1 MSTFDYYFDQFL
13 TASYQVPIADVSSN
27 YTAIMKTGDTINVNV
42 VFNNPVA
49 TQTEIVYLLNPA
61 GDATRN
67 DPDLTLSSGSGF
79 NKTFSLVAPEST
91 ERSAHDPYA
100 HWHFF
105 VQRDYHPIAS
115 ADQRNFSLRALIL
128 PRDFGFLTEGDV
140 VQGSSINVPISTAGI
155 GDYFN
160 TSAPITG
167 TPSVASGGEKFSW
180 KLVNAT
186 GSDSDIVDSTYFTNV
201 SGTLFVTGSSD
212 NITIA
217 PTTTC
222 PDGTYFLRLYHY
234 NTTPQYVNGT
244 ASSSTTGGA
253 ATFVSETRINVGLQA
268 EEIIEASDDIDT
280 DDTNT
285 IFLTQDSFVN
295 QFHLVY
301 TTDTLRIKV
310 VTEDTINVT
319 TTSNAQV
326 SPTTGTSDTFFE
338 ISFASSTVD
347 ADFEVTFQSNIPPA
361 KQVSGGPSVYTWNV
375 RGHVQKDQ
383 GEIIDAVQLQE
394 IGDSFVELFE
404 VSLPTGNVAYF
415 FNGFDGLNLDNIYFP
430 DEEGN
435 MLIEYLSLPIRIEGL
450 DAKSTG
456 VAGRPTLTM
465 ANIPA
470 LARSFTNNAD
480 GTKDETTVS
489 TILENEGIFTAQDL
503 VGSKVCYR
511 TTLLKHTFNVGDTP
525 KRPIQFPYAV
535 YYINRVSSEAG
546 PLLSLELTSPLDM
559 EGVNLPNR
567 YIVGKYCPWKYQGFY
582 ESGSGGCTFPLDS
595 RGTKFFDENDNS
607 IDINSL
613 SAWSSTTSYNIGDK
627 ILLSIGG
634 SPNPISTGYFTTT
647 VGTSGQPTYSGASAG
662 DTTFKITYNGTWM
675 AGDAVDVAEIL
686 AKIDGYFVS
695 PASLGVGGVVTNL
708 TMSPGMT
715 DTSGTVLTYQ
725 YTITMSQPIT
735 GNLAVGTPIEF
746 VKGYTATGHTKIF
759 EAIRPSTNRHPESQR
774 GFWKRLDACGKR
786 VNSCKIRFQT
796 NSAGTID
803 TYLPLPFGGFIGTKK
818 FK

>member
-1 MSTFDYYFDQFL
+1 MNTYNYYFDQFL

-27 YTAIMKTGDTINVNV
+27 YTAIIKTGDTINVNV
-42 VFNNPVA
+42 VYQNPVA
-49 TQTEIVYLLNPA
+49 SQTEIVYLLDPA
-61 GDATRN
+61 GDYTRN
-67 DPDLTLSSGSGF
+67 DPDLTLSTGSGF
-79 NKTFSLVAPEST
+79 DKTFSLVAPETT

-105 VQRDYHPIAS
+105 VQRSHYPILS
-115 ADQRNFSLRALIL
+115 GEERNFSLRALIL
-128 PRDFGFLTEGDV
+128 PRNFGFLTEGDV
-140 VQGSSINVPISTAGI
+140 VQGSTINVPISPAGI

-160 TSAPITG
+160 TNAAITG
-167 TPSVASGGEKFSW
+167 GPSVASGGEKFYW
-180 KLVNAT
+180 KLVNIS
-186 GSDSDIVDSTYFTNV
+186 GSNTDFVDSTYFTSTYGDV
-201 SGTLFVTGSSD
+201 FVTGSSD
-212 NITIA
+212 NIAVA
-217 PTTTC
+217 PTTAC

-244 ASSSTTGGA
+244 AAASITGG
-253 ATFVSETRINVGLQA
+253 TDSFISETRINVGLQA
-268 EEIIEASDDIDT
+268 EEIIEESYDIDT

-295 QFHLVY
+295 QYHLVY
-301 TTDTLRIKV
+301 TTDSLRIKV

-338 ISFASSTVD
+338 ISFASSIVD

-375 RGHVQKDQ
+375 RGFVQKDQ
-383 GEIIDAVQLQE
+383 GEVIDTVQLQE

-404 VSLPTGNVAYF
+404 ISLPTGNVAYF

-435 MLIEYLSLPIRIEGL
+435 TLLEYLSLPIRVEGL
-450 DAKSTG
+450 DARSTG

-480 GTKDETTVS
+480 GTKDETTIS
-489 TILENEGIFTAQDL
+489 TVLENEGIFTAQDL

-535 YYINRVSSEAG
+535 YYINRVSSESG

-559 EGVNLPNR
+559 EGVTLPNR

-582 ESGSGGCTFPLDS
+582 ENASGGCTFPLDS
-595 RGTKFFDENDNS
+595 RGTKFFDENDVS
-607 IDINSL
+607 IDVNSL
-613 SAWSSTTSYNIGDK
+613 TPWSSLASYAIGDK
-627 ILLSIGG
+627 ILLYVGG
-634 SPNPISTGYFTTT
+634 SSNPITTGYYTAT
-647 VGTSGQPTYSGASAG
+647 VGSSGTPLYGGASAG

-686 AKIDGYFVS
+686 AKIDGYFVA
-695 PASLGVGGVVTNL
+695 PASLGVGGVVTNFTMAPGL
-708 TMSPGMT
+708 TDG
-715 DTSGTVLTYQ
+715 SGTVLTYQ
-725 YTITMSQPIT
+725 YTITMSQPMT

-746 VKGYTATGHTKIF
+746 VKGYSAEGHVKIF
-759 EAIRPSTNRHPESQR
+759 EAIRPNTDRHPESQR
-774 GFWKRLDACGKR
+774 GFWKRLDVCGKR
-786 VNSCKIRFQT
+786 LNSCKIRFQT
-796 NSAGTID
+796 NAAGTID